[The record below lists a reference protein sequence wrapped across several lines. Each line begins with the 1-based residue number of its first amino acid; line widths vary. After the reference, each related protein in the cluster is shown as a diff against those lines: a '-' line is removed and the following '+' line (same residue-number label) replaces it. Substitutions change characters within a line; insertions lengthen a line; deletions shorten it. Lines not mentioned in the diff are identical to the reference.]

1 MMNTQFIVLLSIK
14 TTPWMIF
21 WIVQLIVLEEN
32 LWEDTS
38 SEDTDTNAKDSDDS
52 NDSDDTANDN
62 AAPDAIMSPKDSHH
76 SQTIRTANSK
86 ITPAEMMLTLV
97 FMVPEKL
104 PMGICLMVH

>member
-21 WIVQLIVLEEN
+21 WIVQPIVLEEK

-62 AAPDAIMSPKDSHH
+62 AAPVAIMSPKDSHH
-76 SQTIRTANSK
+76 FTNYKDCQFKDYTS
-86 ITPAEMMLTLV
+86 
-97 FMVPEKL
+97 
-104 PMGICLMVH
+104 